1 MEWVFHSCNYFL
13 QPRAA
18 VAPLA
23 FNRQQLSVPDPLL
36 TWAGMFWQLHTHCL
50 AGKNSATQARA
61 LGESTH
67 MRWRHPC
74 HNPHNIFSFCVSS
87 ISCLAQAFLLEPQ
100 PSWLG
105 LWLCLV
111 LTILSARTTPLL
123 LGVSAGSGLYL
134 KLLGS
139 LGRVRKSH
147 YAARGSFP
155 FPLPLPFPL
164 TNDFGSLSTIAMSP

>member
-36 TWAGMFWQLHTHCL
+36 TWAEVFWQLHTHCL

-74 HNPHNIFSFCVSS
+74 HNPHNIFSFCISS

-111 LTILSARTTPLL
+111 LTILSARPTPLL

-134 KLLGS
+134 KLWGLWGE
-139 LGRVRKSH
+139 LGR
-147 YAARGSFP
+147 ATTLLGAP
-155 FPLPLPFPL
+155 FPSLSHSPSPP
-164 TNDFGSLSTIAMSP
+164 TNDFGSLSTIAVSP